1 MIVEFRQKG
10 QITIPREIV
19 RQLGI
24 KEGDK
29 LEVTEENGAIKL
41 VPVIVCPANSIQAL
55 QQELDQLK
63 EKLQQ
68 GSDPELER
76 LEKVLQSMEK
86 TGGHI

>member
-29 LEVTEENGAIKL
+29 LEVTEENGAIKM
-41 VPVIVCPANSIQAL
+41 VPVIVCPANSIQTL
-55 QQELDQLK
+55 QKELDQLK
-63 EKLQQ
+63 ETLRQ
-68 GSDPELER
+68 GNDPELER
-76 LEKVLQSMEK
+76 LETVLQSMERI
-86 TGGHI
+86 TR